1 MGEETSA
8 NEASSKAWEG
18 EVKQDDGEI
27 REAESSLR
35 EGLSLNY
42 EEARALLGRL
52 EYHRGNIEAALRVFD
67 GIDLQAAIH
76 RLQSSPADK
85 LSPRKSRH
93 RSELQHSASQHAAS
107 LVLEAIYLKA
117 RSLQKLGRASE
128 AAQEC
133 KSVLD
138 AVEKMFRHGI
148 LDVLVE
154 NKLQDTVRKA
164 VELLPELWKQAGKYQ
179 EALAS
184 YRRALLGHWNLEDE
198 CCVGIQKR
206 FAILLLYGGVEAG
219 PPCLAAQSDDSFVPK
234 SNLEEAILLL
244 MILLKKWYLGQ
255 IPWDPSLMNHF
266 TFALS
271 QCGLTNFL
279 SRHVEEVLPGIY
291 PRRDRWYT
299 LSLCLY
305 GAGQDKE
312 ALNLLRKILNKHENS
327 VDSRALLLA
336 AKICSKDCLLA
347 SEGIYYSQNVITND
361 QMVDNHLKSV
371 GLQFLGI
378 CLGKKARTALSA
390 QERCRLQAE
399 AVSSLEAAVVL
410 DHHNSELIFD
420 LGLQYAEQC
429 NTNAAIRCANAF
441 IDATGGAELKGWRL
455 LALLLSAQQRYLEA
469 EVVTDAALDEMS
481 KWEQGPL
488 LRMKAKIKVAESLP
502 MDAIDTYCFLL
513 ALVHAQ
519 RKSFGSF
526 KSSTQ
531 IEDVNEFEVWQ
542 DLACLYSGLS
552 LWKDVEA
559 CLTKAMA
566 LKPYAASTLH
576 SKGSMHEARSEI
588 QAALS
593 SYSNALFLDP
603 DHVPS
608 KVSLGALLWRSGSKP
623 LALARSYL
631 SDALRLDPT
640 NRQAWYYLGM
650 VHKEDGRHTDAADCF
665 LAASM
670 LEESEPVESF

>member
-1 MGEETSA
+1 MGEEASV
-8 NEASSKAWEG
+8 NEASLKVSEG
-18 EVKQDDGEI
+18 EVKPDDGEI
-27 REAESSLR
+27 QEAELSLR

-52 EYHRGNIEAALRVFD
+52 EYHKGNIEAALRVFD

-76 RLQSSPADK
+76 RLQSSLADK
-85 LSPRKSRH
+85 LSPRKSRY
-93 RSELQHSASQHAAS
+93 RSELQRSASQHAAR

-148 LDVLVE
+148 PDVLVE
-154 NKLQDTVRKA
+154 NKLQETVRKA
-164 VELLPELWKQAGKYQ
+164 VELLPELWKQAGQYQ
-179 EALAS
+179 EALIS

-206 FAILLLYGGVEAG
+206 FVILLLYGGVEAG
-219 PPCLAAQSDDSFVPK
+219 PPSLASQTDGSFVPK
-234 SNLEEAILLL
+234 NNLEEAILIL
-244 MILLKKWYLGQ
+244 MILLKKWYLGLIQ
-255 IPWDPSLMNHF
+255 WDPSLMDHF

-271 QCGLTNFL
+271 ICGQTNFL
-279 SRHVEEVLPGIY
+279 SRHIEEVLPGMY

-299 LSLCLY
+299 LALCLC

-312 ALNLLRKILNKHENS
+312 ALNLLRKVLNKHENPG
-327 VDSRALLLA
+327 DWRALLLA
-336 AKICSKDCLLA
+336 AKICSNDCLLA
-347 SEGIYYSQNVITND
+347 SEGIYYSQNVIANGGR
-361 QMVDNHLKSV
+361 VENHLKRV

-378 CLGKKARTALSA
+378 CLGKKAKAALSA
-390 QERCRLQAE
+390 QERCCLQAE
-399 AVSSLEAAVVL
+399 AISSLEAAVVL
-410 DHHNSELIFD
+410 DHHNSELIYD

-429 NTNAAIRCANAF
+429 NTNAAIRCAKAF
-441 IDATGGAELKGWRL
+441 IDETGGAMLKGWRL

-469 EVVTDAALDEMS
+469 EVVTDAALDETS

-488 LRMKAKIKVAESLP
+488 LRIKAKVKLAESLP
-502 MDAIDTYCFLL
+502 MDAVDTYCFLL
-513 ALVHAQ
+513 ALVQAQ

-526 KSSTQ
+526 RSSTQ
-531 IEDVNEFEVWQ
+531 IEGVKEFEVWQ
-542 DLACLYSGLS
+542 DLAYLYSSLS
-552 LWKDVEA
+552 QWKDVEA
-559 CLTKAMA
+559 CLANAMA
-566 LKPYAASTLH
+566 LKPYAASTWH
-576 SKGSMHEARSEI
+576 SKGSMHEARSET

-593 SYSNALFLDP
+593 SYSNALFMDP

-623 LALARSYL
+623 LAMARSFL
-631 SDALRLDPT
+631 SDALRLEPM
-640 NRQAWYYLGM
+640 NRMAWYYLGM
-650 VHKEDGRHTDAADCF
+650 VHKEDGRSTDAADCF

-670 LEESEPVESF
+670 LEGSEPVEYF